1 MKRNI
6 SAYTLIRGFKMK
18 KMMRL
23 TVFTAVG
30 LLFAQSAFAS
40 NEKIGF
46 VDLGKLMQESTAYQ
60 GFMMQREKEFKNVSA
75 SLEKERKALA
85 DKEKEIAENGNELS
99 KAELGEKLDRLENEK
114 KEFLAK
120 LSQTEAKLRENTEQG
135 LKKIQ
140 DKAITPVMEALAK
153 EYEFD
158 AILNVN
164 TALYVGSDVNVT
176 DEAVKQ
182 VNKKLP
188 KLDFPKVK
196 TSAAKS
202 EKASKKK

>member
-1 MKRNI
+1 MIKRNI

-30 LLFAQSAFAS
+30 LLFSQSAFAA
-40 NEKIGF
+40 EKIGF

-75 SLEKERKALA
+75 TLEKERKALA
-85 DKEKEIAENGNELS
+85 EKEKEIAEEGNGLS
-99 KAELGEKLDRLENEK
+99 KAELGEKLDALENEK
-114 KEFLAK
+114 KEFLTK
-120 LSQTEAKLRENTEQG
+120 LTQTEAKLRENTEQG

-140 DKAITPVMEALAK
+140 DKAITPVMNALAK
-153 EYEFD
+153 EHEFD

-164 TALYVGSDVNVT
+164 TALYVSDDVNVT

-196 TSAAKS
+196 TSA